1 MAILHLDLTK
11 FSDDEHYTVVELIY
25 HTVKAGNIENHM
37 AKQRCEALGEAF
49 QREGELFRELHKKY
63 GSIKLDEIDRLVF
76 DTDENSLQ
84 NTELFRMCA
93 DEDILNAA
101 DKMRRVRQHT
111 DQAYEELMEV
121 LNALLVVSPN
131 ETLSQ
136 VETQLNHQVSYV
148 SHEYGKGD
156 GIVSEPEE
164 KPLDVKERC
173 EEHEDGDARVRLMT
187 LPLQKKNG

>member
-63 GSIKLDEIDRLVF
+63 GSIKLNEIDRLVF

-101 DKMRRVRQHT
+101 DEMRRVRQHT

-156 GIVSEPEE
+156 DIVSEPEE
-164 KPLDVKERC
+164 KPLDVKERS
-173 EEHEDGDARVRLMT
+173 EEHEEGDARVRLMT

>member
-11 FSDDEHYTVVELIY
+11 FSDDEHFTVVELIY
-25 HTVKAGNIENHM
+25 HTVKAGNIANHM
-37 AKQRCEALGEAF
+37 ANQRCEALGEAF

-93 DEDILNAA
+93 DEDILSAA
-101 DKMRRVRQHT
+101 DEMRRVRQHT

-148 SHEYGKGD
+148 SHEYGQGD
-156 GIVSEPEE
+156 DIVSEPDN
-164 KPLDVKERC
+164 KPLDIKERN
-173 EEHEDGDARVRLMT
+173 EEHVDGDARVRLMT
-187 LPLQKKNG
+187 LPFQKKNG